1 MKLVM
6 VPAIL
11 NICFAWH
18 AVILWK
24 CEMYYIF
31 QIDYGSDSV
40 FHMNTKQSEFIFS
53 IFSRF

>member
-31 QIDYGSDSV
+31 QIDCGSDSV